1 MRLLLWTRA
10 NSFIN
15 FDLLYVIIN
24 YFCIYLQVNTISGRK
39 RKRTETPARQS
50 GSDLSRWDFNEP
62 ENWTSLELIQ
72 KLKVKGILLPLSLK
86 KSQLINIY
94 CDNVT
99 SKEPTLTNTISNNE
113 IELNNQ
119 DGAGGE
125 TLPAS
130 SSQMSD
136 NEAGRMLSSG
146 HELNELSAAIRG
158 IRDSVSK

>member
-1 MRLLLWTRA
+1 M
-10 NSFIN
+10 
-15 FDLLYVIIN
+15 
-24 YFCIYLQVNTISGRK
+24 
-39 RKRTETPARQS
+39 
-50 GSDLSRWDFNEP
+50 
-62 ENWTSLELIQ
+62 
-72 KLKVKGILLPLSLK
+72 KGILLPLSLK

-94 CDNVT
+94 CNNVT
-99 SKEPTLTNTISNNE
+99 SKEPTLTNTISDNE